1 MRNKLYRVEGHSQLV
16 KDPKSGTLHN
26 INTAE
31 LKNARKRKK
40 VKVKQKEKQERL
52 EQEVSDL
59 RSEMAEIKSLLKQI
73 AEK

>member
-1 MRNKLYRVEGHSQLV
+1 MDKFYRVEGYSQIV
-16 KDPKSGTLHN
+16 KNPKTGTLL
-26 INTAE
+26 NTNVPE
-31 LKNARKRKK
+31 IRNARKRKK
-40 VKVKQKEKQERL
+40 IKVQEKEKQERL

>member
-1 MRNKLYRVEGHSQLV
+1 MMNKFYRVEGHSQIV
-16 KDPKSGTLHN
+16 KNPKTGTLL
-26 INTAE
+26 NTNKVE
-31 LKNARKRKK
+31 LTNARKRKK
-40 VKVKQKEKQERL
+40 IKVEQKEKQERL